1 MVKTYSMPEHPSIT
15 AIILAGGKSARMKR
29 DKGLVFFGRK
39 PLVEQVIDSVK
50 EITENIII
58 ITNNEAYRQF
68 GYSCFGDEIKEKGPL
83 GGIYTGLVKST
94 TQKNLVVGCDM
105 PFLSQDIFRSLID
118 QCHGLDALVA
128 EHKGKA
134 EPLCAI
140 YDRNCIPSL
149 KILLEQGQLK
159 ITDALAGLKTS
170 FISFDN
176 KDWFKGYEFTNVNS
190 PEDLLNFDTYKA
202 S

>member
-1 MVKTYSMPEHPSIT
+1 MPEHQSIT
-15 AIILAGGKSARMKR
+15 AIILAGGKSSRMKM
-29 DKGLVFFGRK
+29 DKGLALFGRNT
-39 PLVEQVIDSVK
+39 LVEQVIDSVK
-50 EITENIII
+50 EITDHIII

-83 GGIYTGLVKST
+83 GGIYTGLVNST

-105 PFLSQDIFRSLID
+105 PFLSLNIFRSLID
-118 QCHGLDALVA
+118 QCHGLDALLA

-149 KILLEQGQLK
+149 KILLEQGRLK

-176 KDWFKGYEFTNVNS
+176 KDWFKGYEFTNMNS
-190 PEDLLNFDTYKA
+190 PEDLLNFDKYKA